1 MINGPSPRV
10 VRAASGKARS
20 EEPAEPAFAGE
31 QAPEDRNA
39 ARADAAARGRREF
52 INGLLL
58 LVSWKRDPFQKSR
71 GSAFR

>member
-1 MINGPSPRV
+1 LINGPSPRV

-20 EEPAEPAFAGE
+20 EEPAEPPFAGE

-58 LVSWKRDPFQKSR
+58 
-71 GSAFR
+71 